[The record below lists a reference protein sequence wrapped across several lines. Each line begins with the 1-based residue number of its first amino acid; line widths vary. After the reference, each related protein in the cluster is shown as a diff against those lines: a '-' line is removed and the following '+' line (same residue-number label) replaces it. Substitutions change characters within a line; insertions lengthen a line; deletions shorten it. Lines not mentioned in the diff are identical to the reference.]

1 MSQTI
6 EGSALIKVE
15 RIEPWPEPPAAE
27 SAATVAAS
35 PKRPFMERL
44 LFVGP
49 AIQGLNRRQFEG
61 RLGKLIGSALAHE
74 QEGLP
79 AGSPEYVRLA
89 RMADESITLYCKVH
103 LVDRQD
109 LEAQIPAINK
119 LRNLTVVQEPKV
131 PVWLKP
137 SSILGVG
144 LLTVLLAVFLG
155 LDNGLFHATQ
165 QFVLHHLTRQ

>member
-6 EGSALIKVE
+6 EGSALMKVE
-15 RIEPWPEPPAAE
+15 RPAPWPAPPAA
-27 SAATVAAS
+27 S
-35 PKRPFMERL
+35 PEAPAPQRPILERL
-44 LFVGP
+44 MFVGP

-79 AGSPEYVRLA
+79 AGSQEYVRLA
-89 RMADESITLYCKVH
+89 RMADESIALYCKVH

-119 LRNLTVVQEPKV
+119 LRNLTVPQEPKV
-131 PVWLKP
+131 PAWLKP

-144 LLTVLLAVFLG
+144 FLTVLTSVFLG
-155 LDNGLFHATQ
+155 LDNGLFHAVQ
-165 QFVLHHLTRQ
+165 QFVIHHLVRQ